1 MPYTRVADVQH
12 GLHVGPLTIEMCLVQ
27 LLLDVLKQAG
37 THGWRGFPSQRRR
50 RVGNG
55 GGKGCEGRA
64 GRGLRSGC
72 EVNK

>member
-1 MPYTRVADVQH
+1 MGGGASLLR
-12 GLHVGPLTIEMCLVQ
+12 GEGEWEM
-27 LLLDVLKQAG
+27 
-37 THGWRGFPSQRRR
+37 
-50 RVGNG
+50 G